1 MENKFLSISHWDD
14 YVNDLSFANKV
25 APKERKKYN
34 QQIAFQQLARNPIFT
49 SRLSPLARSVKKIIV
64 AKR

>member
-1 MENKFLSISHWDD
+1 MRCNFITQVSQVKNAQKISPENG
-14 YVNDLSFANKV
+14 
-25 APKERKKYN
+25 RKKYI

>member
-1 MENKFLSISHWDD
+1 MRMGE
-14 YVNDLSFANKV
+14 
-25 APKERKKYN
+25 KKYN
-34 QQIAFQQLARNPIFT
+34 QQIVFQQLARNSIFT